1 VSHRSKLRRAAN
13 KANLPDKPY
22 IVLDGLRLL
31 LPDKDA
37 HLVQVTWRQLQVQ
50 CNGMSNETLTRSLD
64 HLERHGWITRTR
76 IGGQGNPVRYELL
89 IGKPCEC
96 RGRPTTSAERMRRM
110 RDKRRKAA
118 SDVTLNGSKDLTASG
133 SKHLADVTISGV
145 TSRSSEAVFTC
156 REPTSPK
163 NSTDVPAESVAKDL
177 LSESVENHPPP
188 RAASVSAG
196 SSASRPAAQT
206 LTPRPQPRAASYEED
221 GGETGVQ
228 PPPGTTP
235 VVTDPP
241 GQTQPA
247 PVMSVGSVADRNAQA
262 RKKRGHRRPIDVEV
276 VRAIWHI
283 T

>member
-156 REPTSPK
+156 RETDLTQKLYRRTRRKCGERPSVGECRKPPPSSRRECLGWLLGVKARCANLDSSSPAKGGQLRGGRGGNGCPTTTRHHACSHGPARPDPTST
-163 NSTDVPAESVAKDL
+163 SDV
-177 LSESVENHPPP
+177 
-188 RAASVSAG
+188 RRFRC
-196 SSASRPAAQT
+196 RP
-206 LTPRPQPRAASYEED
+206 
-221 GGETGVQ
+221 
-228 PPPGTTP
+228 
-235 VVTDPP
+235 
-241 GQTQPA
+241 
-247 PVMSVGSVADRNAQA
+247 
-262 RKKRGHRRPIDVEV
+262 
-276 VRAIWHI
+276 
-283 T
+283 